1 MNWTNRTGLE
11 MHVPAEIGPE
21 EELGRSVFS
30 SRHANRALRS
40 TVPHHVFL
48 TSEGQTRISV
58 DRLSV
63 ASQSEALALAQT
75 AAADRGRTFYGWAA
89 VSAKAARANGRD
101 VVATPIPDRNPY
113 HGDIVL
119 PDSATVDREEQ
130 TRHAQELADASHW
143 RPCPNPDD

>member
-1 MNWTNRTGLE
+1 MHCARLFRT
-11 MHVPAEIGPE
+11 I
-21 EELGRSVFS
+21 
-30 SRHANRALRS
+30 
-40 TVPHHVFL
+40 FL
-48 TSEGQTRISV
+48 TREGQTRISV

-63 ASQSEALALAQT
+63 ASQSKAPALAQT
-75 AAADRGRTFYGWAA
+75 AVPDRGRKFYGWAA
-89 VSAKAARANGRD
+89 VAACAVRSNGRD
-101 VVATPIPDRNPY
+101 VVATPILGRNPY